1 MRTKAK
7 HTLSPAEQLYVKL
20 PADASTTEVAL
31 ATVALWDEEDARKK
45 GYSEKVADAQAAA
58 ERKKAKDEILAAIL
72 KPQSAKT
79 HALPDVLLRCNAFDT
94 TDKRVPRE
102 VNVEKFYPVYAGG
115 AVLLDSKVELRQD
128 DKRVLGA
135 LVHVCSRLAPDAKTF
150 SIKPS
155 ALLRELGWSDS
166 GELKASEEHK
176 HQRKHSASSKDRLH
190 ACITRLTK
198 STLSYYKTDPMLP
211 EWITVLVASA
221 ELTGAEWRIELP
233 SSIAHMFI
241 DRSTRLNKDVL
252 MRISMGFPSWLADFL
267 CSHDGNEPFTLD
279 VLQLHGGCSA
289 MPRFAFKRKLKR
301 TLAHIAKAGAIANY
315 GFGPVEQ
322 AGGTVKDGLYYAKP
336 AKSACSKN
344 RVYDMK
350 PGVSPRVYDM
360 KPPRL

>member
-58 ERKKAKDEILAAIL
+58 ERKKAKAEILAAIL

-79 HALPDVLLRCNAFDT
+79 HAMPDVLLRCNAFDT
-94 TDKRVPRE
+94 TDKRVPRKD
-102 VNVEKFYPVYAGG
+102 NVDKYYPVYAGG
-115 AVLLDSKVELRQD
+115 AVRLESKVELRQD

-135 LVHVCSRLAPDAKTF
+135 LVHVCSRIAPDAKVF
-150 SIKPS
+150 NVRPG

-166 GELKASEEHK
+166 GTSIKRDGEHDDEV
-176 HQRKHSASSKDRLH
+176 RSMSSKDRLQ
-190 ACITRLTK
+190 ACIARLVK
-198 STLSYYKTDPMLP
+198 STLSYYKIDPILP

-221 ELTGAEWRIELP
+221 EFTGAEWQIELP
-233 SSIAHMFI
+233 ASIAHMFI